1 MAQGARELG
10 LVKVVLVLAHAD
22 GLGRNLDELCQR
34 VLQTAAQAHGA
45 THGDVQVGIF
55 LAREFGGGVH
65 RCAGLVDDG
74 VSQPGRLLGNE
85 LRDDFLGLAAGGAVA
100 DDDGVDAVLLD
111 EAGELALGA
120 GDVVARLGGVDHAVV
135 EQLAG
140 LVHDGDLAAGA
151 VARIE
156 REHAGA
162 AHGARREQAL
172 EILGKD
178 IDGLGLRTD
187 GELGAGLA
195 LKRRGHEAL
204 VTVSDGGVKD
214 GRKDALASGPTAAE
228 TFRGGSAV
236 DIHAH
241 AELAL
246 ALTAVDSQ
254 HAVVGNMAQRLV
266 KVVVR
271 LIGGLL
277 GRVGGLDDDVGG
289 VLRKGAQV
297 GDVLGVLGHRLGHD
311 VGGAGERFLGRVEA
325 GLLVDVCRGGVERAA
340 LGRGLHDDHVG
351 EWLQAGLAGLL
362 RASHALFAE
371 GLVEVLDTLELRG
384 LANLLLEFGREF
396 ALRVDE

>member
-1 MAQGARELG
+1 MAQGARKLG

-34 VLQTAAQAHGA
+34 VLQAAAQAHGA

-65 RCAGLVDDG
+65 RCASLVDDG

-100 DDDGVDAVLLD
+100 DDDGVDAVFLD

-178 IDGLGLRTD
+178 VDGLGLRTD

-195 LKRRGHEAL
+195 LK
-204 VTVSDGGVKD
+204 
-214 GRKDALASGPTAAE
+214 
-228 TFRGGSAV
+228 
-236 DIHAH
+236 
-241 AELAL
+241 
-246 ALTAVDSQ
+246 
-254 HAVVGNMAQRLV
+254 
-266 KVVVR
+266 
-271 LIGGLL
+271 
-277 GRVGGLDDDVGG
+277 
-289 VLRKGAQV
+289 
-297 GDVLGVLGHRLGHD
+297 
-311 VGGAGERFLGRVEA
+311 
-325 GLLVDVCRGGVERAA
+325 
-340 LGRGLHDDHVG
+340 
-351 EWLQAGLAGLL
+351 
-362 RASHALFAE
+362 
-371 GLVEVLDTLELRG
+371 
-384 LANLLLEFGREF
+384 
-396 ALRVDE
+396 